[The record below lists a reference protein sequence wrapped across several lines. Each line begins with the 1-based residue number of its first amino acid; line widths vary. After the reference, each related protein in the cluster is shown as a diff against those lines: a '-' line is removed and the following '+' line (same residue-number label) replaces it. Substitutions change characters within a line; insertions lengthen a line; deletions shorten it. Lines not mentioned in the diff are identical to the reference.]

1 MSFLLNLIL
10 TTADRMFMGE
20 DDKVQDKLLLLKLK
34 EGNTDAFDA
43 LYEKYWKEIY
53 TAAFR
58 RLQDPAQAKDITQ
71 EVFLQL
77 WLKREEN
84 NIDNLPAYLFTATK
98 NKVYNWMEKERRFVP
113 VPELLL
119 QLKTSHDQT
128 DAEILR
134 KEFMKAYEAL
144 IDTLTQS
151 QQQIF
156 RMRYQQDLSTS
167 EIAELLDITRKTV
180 QNQLGKAIAQLRA
193 SLLLVSLVI
202 LINTI

>member
-1 MSFLLNLIL
+1 
-10 TTADRMFMGE
+10 MFMGE

-84 NIDNLPAYLFTATK
+84 KIDNLPAYLFTATK
-98 NKVYNWMEKERRFVP
+98 NKVYNWMEKERRCVP
-113 VPELLL
+113 VSELLL

-180 QNQLGKAIAQLRA
+180 QNQLGKAVAQLRA
-193 SLLLVSLVI
+193 SLLLASFVI

>member
-1 MSFLLNLIL
+1 
-10 TTADRMFMGE
+10 MFIGE

-34 EGNTDAFDA
+34 DGSTEAFDA

-53 TAAFR
+53 TAAFK

-71 EVFLQL
+71 DIFLQL

-98 NKVYNWMEKERRFVP
+98 NKVFNWMEKERRFTP

-119 QLKTSHDQT
+119 QLKTSRDQT
-128 DAEILR
+128 DAELLR

-167 EIAELLDITRKTV
+167 EIAELLDISRKTV
-180 QNQLGKAIAQLRA
+180 QNQLGKAVAQLRA

-202 LINTI
+202 LMNTI

>member
-1 MSFLLNLIL
+1 
-10 TTADRMFMGE
+10 MFIGE

-34 EGNTDAFDA
+34 EGSSGAFDT
-43 LYEKYWKEIY
+43 LYEKYWKGIY
-53 TAAFR
+53 TAAFK
-58 RLQDPAQAKDITQ
+58 RLQDPDQAKDITQ
-71 EVFLQL
+71 DVFLQL

-98 NKVYNWMEKERRFVP
+98 NKVYNWMEKERKFTP

-119 QLKTSHDQT
+119 QLKTSRDQT
-128 DAEILR
+128 DAEILK
-134 KEFMKAYEAL
+134 KEFMMAYEAL

-167 EIAELLDITRKTV
+167 EIAERLDISRKTV
-180 QNQLGKAIAQLRA
+180 QNQLGKAVAQLRA
-193 SLLLVSLVI
+193 SLLLISLVV

>member
-1 MSFLLNLIL
+1 
-10 TTADRMFMGE
+10 MFIGE

-34 EGNTDAFDA
+34 GGSTEAFDA

-53 TAAFR
+53 TAAFK

-71 EVFLQL
+71 DIFLQL

-98 NKVYNWMEKERRFVP
+98 NKVFNWMEKERRYTP

-119 QLKTSHDQT
+119 QLKTSRDQT
-128 DAEILR
+128 DAELLR

-167 EIAELLDITRKTV
+167 EIAELLDISRKTV
-180 QNQLGKAIAQLRA
+180 QNQLGKAVAQLRA

>member
-1 MSFLLNLIL
+1 
-10 TTADRMFMGE
+10 MFIGE

-53 TAAFR
+53 TAAFK

-71 EVFLQL
+71 DVFLQL

-98 NKVYNWMEKERRFVP
+98 NKVYNWMEKERRFTP

-167 EIAELLDITRKTV
+167 EIAELLDISRKTV
-180 QNQLGKAIAQLRA
+180 QNQLGKAVAQLRA

-202 LINTI
+202 LINAV

>member
-1 MSFLLNLIL
+1 
-10 TTADRMFMGE
+10 MFIGE

-34 EGNTDAFDA
+34 DGSTEAFDA

-53 TAAFR
+53 SSAFK

-71 EVFLQL
+71 DIFLQL

-98 NKVYNWMEKERRFVP
+98 NKVYNWMEKERRYTP

-119 QLKTSHDQT
+119 QLKTSRDQT
-128 DAEILR
+128 DAELLR
-134 KEFMKAYEAL
+134 KEFMQAYEAL

-167 EIAELLDITRKTV
+167 EIAELLDISRKTV
-180 QNQLGKAIAQLRA
+180 QNQLGKAVAQLRA
-193 SLLLVSLVI
+193 SLLLISLVI
-202 LINTI
+202 LINSI